1 MAHRYFTSAAI
12 AAIMRPAT
20 NVALTQESTA

>member
-1 MAHRYFTSAAI
+1 MALRYFTRVAI